1 MHCVPCGKSE
11 EMNDRTKG
19 IFDKSKLPPVVQEEE
34 VQVENDGSKN
44 ATSKRPQTRVDV
56 AV

>member
-1 MHCVPCGKSE
+1 MPCGKSK
-11 EMNDRTKG
+11 EMNDRKG
-19 IFDKSKLPPVVQEEE
+19 IFDKLKLPPVVQEEE
-34 VQVENDGSKN
+34 MQVENDGSKN